1 MAEYESL
8 PSDNTDTTDGQLAS
22 TMISASPT
30 YLW

>member
-8 PSDNTDTTDGQLAS
+8 PSDNTDTSDGQMTS
-22 TMISASPT
+22 TMISVSPT